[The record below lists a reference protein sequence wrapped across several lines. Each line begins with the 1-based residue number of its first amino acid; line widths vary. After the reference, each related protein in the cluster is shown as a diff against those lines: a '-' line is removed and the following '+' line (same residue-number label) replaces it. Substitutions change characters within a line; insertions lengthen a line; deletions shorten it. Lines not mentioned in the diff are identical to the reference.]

1 MSRETW
7 DLLDENRQPLG
18 RTHFRGDDLEP
29 NTFHTVIEVFTF
41 DPDGKLLLSRRHPDK
56 KYPLLWEGTGG
67 SILAGE
73 VSREGA
79 VRELQEELGLCVLPE
94 QLRFVTTIKR
104 ETYFLDLYVYTSERL
119 IDLRQL
125 SLQIDEVVDVRLEEW
140 DTVLDSVELVPTVKE
155 RLIRFGHLI
164 RT

>member
-73 VSREGA
+73 MSREGA

-104 ETYFLDLYVYTSERL
+104 ETYFLDLYIYTSERS

>member
-73 VSREGA
+73 MSREGA

-104 ETYFLDLYVYTSERL
+104 ETYFLDLYVYTSERS

>member
-7 DLLDENRQPLG
+7 DLRDENRQPLG
-18 RTHFRGDDLEP
+18 RTHLRGDELDP

-41 DPDGKLLLSRRHPDK
+41 DPDGKLLLSKRHPDK

-67 SILAGE
+67 SILTGE
-73 VSREGA
+73 TSRQGA
-79 VRELQEELGLCVLPE
+79 FRE
-94 QLRFVTTIKR
+94 TIKH
-104 ETYFLDLYVYTSERL
+104 ETYFLDVYVYMSEQPV
-119 IDLRQL
+119 DVNQL
-125 SLQIDEVVDVRLEEW
+125 SLQIDEVVDVRLADW

-155 RLIRFGHLI
+155 RLIQYGHLI

>member
-18 RTHFRGDDLEP
+18 RTHFRGDELDP

-41 DPDGKLLLSRRHPDK
+41 DPDGKLLLSKRHPDK

-67 SILAGE
+67 SILTGE
-73 VSREGA
+73 TSRQGA
-79 VRELQEELGLCVLPE
+79 VRELQEELGLIIDPE

-104 ETYFLDLYVYTSERL
+104 GTYFLDVYVYTSEQP
-119 IDLRQL
+119 IDVDQL

-155 RLIRFGHLI
+155 RLIQYGHLI

>member
-73 VSREGA
+73 MSREGA

-125 SLQIDEVVDVRLEEW
+125 SLQIDEVIDVRLEEW